1 MPPPRPL
8 IPTRTPGFICRS
20 CLLRLD
26 APRRQ
31 RPPPPWLVRNATNGR
46 GNPPPQRGTR
56 PSAEK
61 KASVTVR
68 YFEETPDGDR
78 REVSGDPEE
87 ALLDS
92 MRPELD
98 EIDKRNKAILGR
110 DGVADEDME
119 DAIQGKIDQ
128 EEDTRDIEM
137 ANNDLESLISRIRAI
152 SDKEVVTPEDR
163 VKIREIL
170 FNIKPN
176 EQIQKQKDSKLD
188 PEDGTLFPRYS
199 HVPY

>member
-1 MPPPRPL
+1 M
-8 IPTRTPGFICRS
+8 
-20 CLLRLD
+20 
-26 APRRQ
+26 
-31 RPPPPWLVRNATNGR
+31 
-46 GNPPPQRGTR
+46 
-56 PSAEK
+56 
-61 KASVTVR
+61 
-68 YFEETPDGDR
+68 

-163 VKIREIL
+163 LKIREIL

-176 EQIQKQKDSKLD
+176 DQIKREKDSKPD
-188 PEDGTLFPRYS
+188 PDDGT
-199 HVPY
+199 

>member
-1 MPPPRPL
+1 M
-8 IPTRTPGFICRS
+8 
-20 CLLRLD
+20 
-26 APRRQ
+26 
-31 RPPPPWLVRNATNGR
+31 
-46 GNPPPQRGTR
+46 
-56 PSAEK
+56 
-61 KASVTVR
+61 TVR

-98 EIDKRNKAILGR
+98 EIDKRNKEILGR
-110 DGVADEDME
+110 DGAAGVADEDME

-163 VKIREIL
+163 LKIREIL

-176 EQIQKQKDSKLD
+176 EQIQKQKDSKPG
-188 PEDGTLFPRYS
+188 PEDGT
-199 HVPY
+199 